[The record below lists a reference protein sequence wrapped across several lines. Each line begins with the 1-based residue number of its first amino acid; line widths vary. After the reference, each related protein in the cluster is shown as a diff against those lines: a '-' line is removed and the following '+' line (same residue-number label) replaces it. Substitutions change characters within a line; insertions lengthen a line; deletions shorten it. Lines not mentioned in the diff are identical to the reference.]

1 MKTKLTLFVTVLASA
16 LFLGGCASV
25 EMPPFVNEGLVAYY
39 PFNRNAEDATNN
51 GNDAIDITATPTQDR
66 KGIEGKAYSFDRQII
81 SVRHHESLGLKDS
94 MTISLWIKPGKTV
107 QWQRIL
113 AKANPKPDAGY
124 GLAMGEANDEIVFY
138 IGSNKLG
145 KSTDG
150 LKNGQWQHVVAVRE
164 QKDGYKIYLDGTS
177 MPLRERTDMNNRS
190 GSNLTI
196 GGHRKDDRTF
206 DGSIDDIRIYNRA
219 LSGEEVKSL
228 YDFEK
233 P

>member
-1 MKTKLTLFVTVLASA
+1 MKTKLTLFVTVVASV

-25 EMPPFVNEGLVAYY
+25 EVPPFVNEGLVAYY
-39 PFNRNAEDATNN
+39 PFNGNAKDATGH
-51 GNDAIDITATPTQDR
+51 GNDAIDITATPAQDR

-81 SVRHHESLGLKDS
+81 NVRHHESLGLKDS
-94 MTISLWIKPGKTV
+94 MTISLWIKANKFV

-124 GLAMGEANDEIVFY
+124 GLAMGEANGEIVFY
-138 IGSNKLG
+138 IGRLNLG
-145 KSTDG
+145 RCTSGVKI
-150 LKNGQWQHVVAVRE
+150 GQWQHVVAVRE
-164 QKDGYKIYLDGTS
+164 QKDGYKIYLDGIS
-177 MPLRERTDMNNRS
+177 MPLRSRGDMNNS
-190 GSNLTI
+190 THSNLVI
-196 GGHRKDDRTF
+196 GGHRKDVRTF